1 MRDFEM
7 KFQDMQQELM
17 NTQDK
22 GRQSLQELS
31 AREEEI
37 VVLKIELSNLQEKY
51 KAKLNEVSQNRYPQC
66 CKIWSYAECKTMN
79 DSFFSAQQL
88 YVTSL

>member
-1 MRDFEM
+1 MRAFEM

-66 CKIWSYAECKTMN
+66 WKIWPDADCKTMN
-79 DSFFSAQQL
+79 DSLFIAQQL
-88 YVTSL
+88 

>member
-1 MRDFEM
+1 MRAFEM

-66 CKIWSYAECKTMN
+66 CKI
-79 DSFFSAQQL
+79 
-88 YVTSL
+88 

>member
-1 MRDFEM
+1 M

-22 GRQSLQELS
+22 GRQGLQELS

-51 KAKLNEVSQNRYPQC
+51 KAKLNEVSQNTFRYSQC
-66 CKIWSYAECKTMN
+66 CKT
-79 DSFFSAQQL
+79 
-88 YVTSL
+88 

>member
-1 MRDFEM
+1 M
-7 KFQDMQQELM
+7 KFQDMNQELM

-51 KAKLNEVSQNRYPQC
+51 KAKLDEVSEE
-66 CKIWSYAECKTMN
+66 IS
-79 DSFFSAQQL
+79 
-88 YVTSL
+88 

>member
-1 MRDFEM
+1 MRAFEM
-7 KFQDMQQELM
+7 KFQDMNQELM

-51 KAKLNEVSQNRYPQC
+51 KAKLDEVSEE
-66 CKIWSYAECKTMN
+66 I
-79 DSFFSAQQL
+79 L
-88 YVTSL
+88 

>member
-1 MRDFEM
+1 MRAFEM

-51 KAKLNEVSQNRYPQC
+51 KAKLNEVSQNRYLQC
-66 CKIWSYAECKTMN
+66 YKLWPDADCKTMN
-79 DSFFSAQQL
+79 DSFFSAHQQL
-88 YVTSL
+88 

>member
-1 MRDFEM
+1 MRAFEM
-7 KFQDMQQELM
+7 KFQDMNQELV

-51 KAKLNEVSQNRYPQC
+51 KAKLDEVSEE
-66 CKIWSYAECKTMN
+66 IS
-79 DSFFSAQQL
+79 
-88 YVTSL
+88 

>member
-1 MRDFEM
+1 MVSKPNFFKKKKEKKEKWYSNEFCQIRAFEM
-7 KFQDMQQELM
+7 KYQDLQQELM

-51 KAKLNEVSQNRYPQC
+51 KITIDEVH
-66 CKIWSYAECKTMN
+66 
-79 DSFFSAQQL
+79 L
-88 YVTSL
+88 

>member
-1 MRDFEM
+1 MRAFEM

-22 GRQSLQELS
+22 GRQGLQELS

-51 KAKLNEVSQNRYPQC
+51 KAKLNEVSQNTFRYSQMLQNMTGC
-66 CKIWSYAECKTMN
+66 RLHNY
-79 DSFFSAQQL
+79 D
-88 YVTSL
+88 

>member
-1 MRDFEM
+1 M

-51 KAKLNEVSQNRYPQC
+51 KAKLNEVSQIDIHG
-66 CKIWSYAECKTMN
+66 CKI
-79 DSFFSAQQL
+79 
-88 YVTSL
+88 

>member
-1 MRDFEM
+1 M
-7 KFQDMQQELM
+7 KYQDLQQELM

-51 KAKLNEVSQNRYPQC
+51 KITIDEVH
-66 CKIWSYAECKTMN
+66 
-79 DSFFSAQQL
+79 L
-88 YVTSL
+88 

>member
-1 MRDFEM
+1 M

-66 CKIWSYAECKTMN
+66 CK
-79 DSFFSAQQL
+79 L
-88 YVTSL
+88 

>member
-1 MRDFEM
+1 MRAFEM
-7 KFQDMQQELM
+7 KFQDMNQELM

-51 KAKLNEVSQNRYPQC
+51 KAKLDEVSEE
-66 CKIWSYAECKTMN
+66 IS
-79 DSFFSAQQL
+79 
-88 YVTSL
+88 

>member
-1 MRDFEM
+1 M

-66 CKIWSYAECKTMN
+66 
-79 DSFFSAQQL
+79 
-88 YVTSL
+88 

>member
-1 MRDFEM
+1 MRAFEM

-51 KAKLNEVSQNRYPQC
+51 KAKLNEVS
-66 CKIWSYAECKTMN
+66 
-79 DSFFSAQQL
+79 
-88 YVTSL
+88 

>member
-1 MRDFEM
+1 MRAFEM

-22 GRQSLQELS
+22 GRQGLQELS

-51 KAKLNEVSQNRYPQC
+51 KAKLNEVSQNTCRYPQC
-66 CKIWSYAECKTMN
+66 CK
-79 DSFFSAQQL
+79 L
-88 YVTSL
+88 

>member
-1 MRDFEM
+1 MRAFEM

-51 KAKLNEVSQNRYPQC
+51 KAKLNEVSQNRHPRC
-66 CKIWSYAECKTMN
+66 CKI
-79 DSFFSAQQL
+79 
-88 YVTSL
+88 

>member
-1 MRDFEM
+1 MRAFEM

-51 KAKLNEVSQNRYPQC
+51 KAKLNEVSQNRYP
-66 CKIWSYAECKTMN
+66 
-79 DSFFSAQQL
+79 
-88 YVTSL
+88 

>member
-1 MRDFEM
+1 MN
-7 KFQDMQQELM
+7 QELM

-22 GRQSLQELS
+22 GRHSLQELS

-51 KAKLNEVSQNRYPQC
+51 KAKLDEVSEE
-66 CKIWSYAECKTMN
+66 IS
-79 DSFFSAQQL
+79 
-88 YVTSL
+88 

>member
-1 MRDFEM
+1 M
-7 KFQDMQQELM
+7 KFQDMNQELM

-51 KAKLNEVSQNRYPQC
+51 KAKLDEVSEE
-66 CKIWSYAECKTMN
+66 I
-79 DSFFSAQQL
+79 L
-88 YVTSL
+88 